1 MNEHHEANETIHS
14 SDPLAHS
21 KCLTR
26 LNRSIRSDRT
36 VIHMLISMHEAGYPI
51 KLSRDFTCEPCSPKV
66 AGGFDPYR
74 QQVVLCE
81 NNIYSQ
87 IHMNEVLTHELVHSF
102 DDKTVKMDWHD
113 LKHLA
118 CTEIR
123 AANLSGE
130 CSFSRENLIRF
141 NFGFKSHNR
150 ECVKNRAALSI
161 STIREEMS
169 YEKAREIVDSV
180 FTQCYSYTK
189 PFLGIPPLSEL
200 KYTPWQM
207 LNSLRSGHPDYYED

>member
-1 MNEHHEANETIHS
+1 MNESNQAETTQS
-14 SDPLAHS
+14 TDPSAHS

-26 LNRSIRSDRT
+26 LSRSIKNNPT
-36 VIHMLISMHEAGYPI
+36 VIHMLISMHEAGYPV
-51 KLSRDFTCEPCSPKV
+51 KLSRDFSCEPCSPRV
-66 AGGFDPYR
+66 AGGYDPYR

-102 DDKTVKMDWHD
+102 DDKTVRMDWND
-113 LKHLA
+113 MTHLA

-130 CSFSRENLIRF
+130 CSFKRENLLRF
-141 NFGFKSHNR
+141 NFGFKSHNQ

-161 STIREEMS
+161 STIREEIS

-180 FTQCYSYTK
+180 FSQCYSYTN
-189 PFLGIPPLSEL
+189 PFLGIPPLSPL
-200 KYTPWQM
+200 KTTTWQM
-207 LNSLRSGHPDYYED
+207 LNAFRSEPPYYYED

>member
-1 MNEHHEANETIHS
+1 MEDDNDATETIQS
-14 SDPLAHS
+14 SDPGAHS

-26 LNRSIRSDRT
+26 LNRSVKSSPT
-36 VIHMLISMHEAGYPI
+36 VIHMLISMHEAGFPV
-51 KLSRDFTCEPCSPKV
+51 KLSRDFTCEPCSPRV

-74 QQVVLCE
+74 KQIVLCE

-102 DDKTVKMDWHD
+102 DDKTVNLDWHN
-113 LKHLA
+113 LTHLA

-130 CSFSRENLIRF
+130 CSFSRENLLQF

-161 STIREEMS
+161 STIKEEID
-169 YEKAREIVDSV
+169 YEKAREIIDTV
-180 FTQCYSYTK
+180 FTQCYSYTR
-189 PFLGIPPLSEL
+189 PFVGIPPITPL
-200 KYTPWQM
+200 KSTPWQM
-207 LNSLRSGHPDYYED
+207 FNAFRSEHPDYYED